1 VITRVL
7 VQIIGSSQ
15 RSHCLESHLDHAW
28 RLVEQTLQD
37 FVELLLA
44 RSDGGS
50 MGLLKVMS
58 VWHSAAQVQLASQRV
73 NDQTL
78 FILRPG
84 RFRAKVHLRVE
95 VFRHVQAHRC
105 EEEADGHQSLFG
117 GQINGL
123 RVLLNG

>member
-1 VITRVL
+1 MTRVL

-15 RSHCLESHLDHAW
+15 RSHFFESHLDYTR

-37 FVELLLA
+37 FVKLLLA
-44 RSDGGS
+44 RSDGRS
-50 MGLLKVMS
+50 VGLLKVVS

-84 RFRAKVHLRVE
+84 RFWAKVHLRVE

-105 EEEADGHQSLFG
+105 EEEVDGHQSLFG

-123 RVLLNG
+123 HVLLNG